1 MSSCDP
7 LRRCPGA
14 VRTLVLCALT
24 IAMPAVEVV
33 ATGTV
38 VIDSGATVQVNG
50 PAKEQVISWRAPDG
64 SQVQAG
70 DVLLRFDTTLVER
83 QLLDRRRGAEM
94 ARIEHERQVA
104 SRAAEVEALEAERRK
119 LRAELAVAKLA
130 IALAEERDP
139 QRSEL
144 LRADVAAARL
154 AAAIAVREAE
164 RIRVE
169 FEQGRVSELA
179 AAEAQRNAGAAQLA
193 IAKPELALA
202 EDERPSR
209 TPVELAALRLKAEE
223 LAVRLGL
230 KEDGSE
236 DSGLGIGAR
245 IVASRTQGEADLAT
259 RRIDLERIESELKES
274 ERDVLDRTPLVGVE
288 VAAVGSAEPLVR
300 VAFLPGRSA
309 AQPGWSADHGGERR
323 DGRGWDRALGAD
335 ELILR
340 QPAARG
346 GPPEAVARPGGERP
360 RGNRKRP
367 AGQGGG
373 SFSGGVA
380 LISRPAQWSLPLAPG
395 RYAVTVALGDDR
407 SWDGAAVRVEG
418 QALALPPRL
427 GPGRSEHRIE
437 VQVDDGSLDLRIG
450 DGETKALR
458 AEKSGTI
465 VWQGHARIG
474 FRVND
479 PSWSLGFLAA
489 PESRLI
495 DLLVPQELAPLL
507 MPGRKAAAGSAPLA
521 ERIALGSVTIRRR
534 DGSRLPATV
543 ASVGAQNV
551 RNEPGERAWDSGNP
565 ADAIARE
572 VRLKPEPSAG
582 GRLVQGETV
591 EVLFDFALPAA
602 TSSLPPHLVRI
613 DRDGAAVRVRGAAA
627 DQAVEALRLGAATV
641 VAAELDPA
649 QLALPMPRQAGP
661 VADAQGRFRGEV
673 VPGARTRVALHWI
686 WGRVESLVE
695 DGSQVQAGDIV
706 LSVYNPQMEADRDK
720 IERERR
726 AAVQRVV
733 AAAERRRQDLV
744 RAKGDHDVRRVAEAT
759 ARLRLRRHLDDDP
772 LGREDLAMAVARA
785 ADGLAA
791 AADRRQRLSSLA
803 MADPDDVAKA
813 DHALAVARL
822 DRDRAALTGASWELR
837 FDWLAGCDLAA
848 TWNDA
853 VTALARRDD
862 ELAEAAV
869 QERINTLADRIAME
883 RAVEGD
889 WWQRNF
895 ATRRQLKAPVAGRIL
910 FQTGWNDQTQRSEK
924 IGREFPVWGG
934 MTVAEIVDEQTLRF
948 TTELPE
954 DRFPTLAADS
964 SCEIEFEAAPGRPV
978 QGRFSEL
985 GRAFLI
991 PRDRLVGDAD
1001 ETVSNRRAFSAV
1013 ISFTPPDD
1021 LRRRLSTGAKGW
1033 VRLP

>member
-1 MSSCDP
+1 MSISRS
-7 LRRCPGA
+7 L
-14 VRTLVLCALT
+14 LLCAL
-24 IAMPAVEVV
+24 AVAGPAVEVV

-38 VIDSGATVQVNG
+38 VIDSGATEQVNG

-94 ARIEHERQVA
+94 ARIEHERESA

-119 LRAELAVAKLA
+119 LRADLTVARLA
-130 IALAEERDP
+130 IAQAEERDP
-139 QRSEL
+139 LRSEL
-144 LRADVAAARL
+144 LRAEVTSARL
-154 AAAIAVREAE
+154 AAGIAAREAE
-164 RIRVE
+164 RTRVE
-169 FEQGRVSELA
+169 YEQGRASEIASAESQRSA
-179 AAEAQRNAGAAQLA
+179 AAARLA
-193 IAKPELALA
+193 IAKPELVLA
-202 EDERPSR
+202 EYEHPTR
-209 TPVELAALRLKAEE
+209 TSVELAVLRLQAQN
-223 LAVRLGL
+223 LASRIGL

-236 DSGLGIGAR
+236 DPGLGIGAR
-245 IVASRTQGEADLAT
+245 IIASRTQAEADLAT
-259 RRIDLERIESELKES
+259 RRIDLERIEAELRES
-274 ERDVLDRTPLVGVE
+274 ERDVLDRTPLIAIE
-288 VAAVGSAEPLVR
+288 VAAVGQAEPLAR
-300 VAFLPGRSA
+300 VAFLPGERKV
-309 AQPGWSADHGGERR
+309 QPGWTADHGEVRR
-323 DGRGWDRALGAD
+323 DGRGWDRALEPA
-335 ELILR
+335 ELIFR
-340 QPAARG
+340 KPADRAG
-346 GPPEAVARPGGERP
+346 GTQGGARPPGERP
-360 RGNRKRP
+360 RGKRKL
-367 AGQGGG
+367 GGA
-373 SFSGGVA
+373 SGMTYVGGLV
-380 LISRPAQWSLPLAPG
+380 LVSRPALWSLPLTPG
-395 RYAVTVALGDDR
+395 RYLVTVALGDDR
-407 SWDGAAVRVEG
+407 SWDGAAVRVED
-418 QALALPPRL
+418 QMLALPPRL

-458 AEKSGTI
+458 AEKSGTV
-465 VWQGHARIG
+465 VWKSHAHVG

-489 PESRLI
+489 PESRVV

-507 MPGRKAAAGSAPLA
+507 MPQRKPAAGNAPLA
-521 ERIALGSVTIRRR
+521 ERIALGGVVIRRR
-534 DGSRLPATV
+534 DGSRLAGTV
-543 ASVGAQNV
+543 AAVGAQNV
-551 RNEPGERAWDSGNP
+551 LNQPGDRAWDAGNP

-572 VRLKPEPSAG
+572 VRLMPEPSAG

-591 EVLFDFALPAA
+591 EVIFDFTLPPS
-602 TSSLPPHLVRI
+602 TSSLPPHLVRL
-613 DRDGAAVRVRGAAA
+613 DRDGAAVRLRNASE
-627 DQAVEALRLGAATV
+627 DQAVEALRLGSTTV

-649 QLALPMPRQAGP
+649 WLVLPMPRKAGP
-661 VADAQGRFRGEV
+661 VSDAEGRFRGEV

-706 LSVYNPQMEADRDK
+706 LTVYNPRLEADRDK

-744 RAKGDHDVRRVAEAT
+744 RAKADHDARRIAEAT

-772 LGREDLAMAVARA
+772 LGREELNLAVTRA
-785 ADGLAA
+785 ENGFAA
-791 AADRRQRLSSLA
+791 ATDRCQRLASLSA
-803 MADPDDVAKA
+803 ADPDDAAKA
-813 DHALAVARL
+813 AHALAVARI
-822 DRDRAALTGASWELR
+822 DRERAALSGAAWELR
-837 FDWLAGCDLAA
+837 FDWLAGSGLAA
-848 TWNDA
+848 TWTDA
-853 VTALARRDD
+853 VTALAWRDN

-869 QERINTLADRIAME
+869 QERINTLTDRLAME

-889 WWQRNF
+889 WWQRHF
-895 ATRRQLKAPVAGRIL
+895 TARRNLKAPVAGRIM
-910 FQTGWNDQTQRSEK
+910 FQTGWNDQTQRREK

-934 MTVAEIVDEQTLRF
+934 MTVAEIVDEQTLHF

-954 DRFPTLAADS
+954 DRFPSLGPDS
-964 SCEIEFEAAPGRPV
+964 TCEIEFEAAPGRPV
-978 QGRFSEL
+978 QAKFSEL

-991 PRDRLVGDAD
+991 PRDRLAGDAED
-1001 ETVSNRRAFSAV
+1001 VVSNRRAFSAV